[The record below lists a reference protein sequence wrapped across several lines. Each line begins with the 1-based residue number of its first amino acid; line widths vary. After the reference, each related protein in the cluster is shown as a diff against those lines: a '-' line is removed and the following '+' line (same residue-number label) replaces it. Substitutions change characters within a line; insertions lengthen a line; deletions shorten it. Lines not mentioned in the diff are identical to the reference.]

1 MDINQGGMFSPLSP
15 MRLQASLGKEVKR
28 MYKEGTNIVRISLA
42 RVVKINYKYNTVD
55 VVTTLYKNTTIRN
68 PNDNGRYSARL
79 PVTMGGKTPNGKVY
93 GATTLVTVG
102 TLVLIGFLEGN
113 KDYPIVL
120 NVYGDAD
127 NQSQLTRTSLTSADE
142 SDESVQ
148 QELWQLFNL
157 YPSMTYK
164 NIDGRGN
171 QEVTFSGKSFMYITD
186 TDQENSYVNDSGF
199 DYEHLP
205 SAYYAN
211 GELIE
216 PQSPNSPTV
225 LYVHQG
231 VYDDHRVTFFIKSD
245 GTVRVGSRHLDG
257 DGITF
262 QQFNTDGSYVVQQ
275 SRGTTDPETTPV
287 KFSKMEIDENGAII
301 LQSGNAKL
309 VVSEDGISVN
319 GAPVSGIG
327 GGGSGGGSG
336 GGTGPFE
343 INISD
348 VKELSGILETI
359 NTSFTVQ
366 SGKIEAKISKTDIK
380 VDTTKIDAEATKQK
394 NDIINKVADIQT
406 ALTNL
411 TDSINTA
418 FANDAITTSENGD
431 IGTKYSLLANAKKG
445 LYLSYDLL
453 YDSPYLTDSDKSPMD
468 TAKTNYDN
476 VHTSLFNTL
485 DIVLM
490 DNTVNASERTATS
503 TAIGNY
509 TAPLTSLQTVL
520 NTVID
525 TIRNAKVLE
534 AANDPVNYLTGE
546 VTHQTS
552 SITQLANE
560 ISERVTTETFT
571 TAFANLDATKAPI
584 DTVIDL
590 GNQVGDAVQK
600 LAYSVTIWSTN
611 GNTFKNG
618 DISTILFCTVKHGT
632 EDITSTLPVSAFVW
646 SRVSDDADAD
656 VAWNNSHTGLGSSL
670 TITPADVPSRATF
683 ECDVTIASD

>member
-1 MDINQGGMFSPLSP
+1 M
-15 MRLQASLGKEVKR
+15 
-28 MYKEGTNIVRISLA
+28 
-42 RVVKINYKYNTVD
+42 
-55 VVTTLYKNTTIRN
+55 
-68 PNDNGRYSARL
+68 
-79 PVTMGGKTPNGKVY
+79 
-93 GATTLVTVG
+93 
-102 TLVLIGFLEGN
+102 
-113 KDYPIVL
+113 
-120 NVYGDAD
+120 GDAD

-287 KFSKMEIDENGAII
+287 KFSKMEIDENGSII
-301 LQSGNAKL
+301 LQSGTAKL
-309 VVSEDGISVN
+309 VVSEEGISVN

-327 GGGSGGGSG
+327 GGGSGGG

-394 NDIINKVADIQT
+394 NDIISKVADIQT

-411 TDSINTA
+411 TTSINTA
-418 FANDAITTSENGD
+418 FTNDAITTSESGD
-431 IGTKYSLLANAKKG
+431 IETKYSLLANAKKG
-445 LYLSYDLL
+445 LYLSYDLI
-453 YDSPYLTDSDKSPMD
+453 YDSPYLTDNDKSPMG

-476 VHTSLFNTL
+476 VHTALFNTL
-485 DIVLM
+485 DTVM
-490 DNTVNASERTATS
+490 TDNTVNADERTATT
-503 TAIGNY
+503 TALGNY

-520 NTVID
+520 NTAID

-560 ISERVTTETFT
+560 ITQRVTTETFT

-584 DTVIDL
+584 ETIIDL

-632 EDITSTLPVSAFVW
+632 EDITSTLPVSAFAW
-646 SRVSDDADAD
+646 SRISDDADAD
-656 VAWNNSHTGLGSSL
+656 VAWNNAHTGLGSSL